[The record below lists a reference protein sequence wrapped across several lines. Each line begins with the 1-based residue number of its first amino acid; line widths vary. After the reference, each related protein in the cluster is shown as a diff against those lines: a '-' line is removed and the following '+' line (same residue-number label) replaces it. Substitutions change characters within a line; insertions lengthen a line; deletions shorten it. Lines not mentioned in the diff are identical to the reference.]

1 MHSRGNPN
9 SGASQCRLP
18 RLSFVFS
25 SVSELSFSLRKEKHG
40 KGSSSCVFWMSWNCT
55 ANLHLRAVAAF
66 RLGTGAYSQALL
78 LVSRLRCSW
87 YIGGCVASQ
96 GARHYGRCFLT
107 AAVSPRASQIP
118 NLRQILQ
125 RCRAQSPLFL
135 RLIRQHCALQERSW
149 LIWALWLIKLQYS
162 CRAHLEVQKLRSTT
176 YDDDDVHDEDDDAGQ

>member
-1 MHSRGNPN
+1 MCFLDVMELYSESASAGCSSLSVRHWCLL
-9 SGASQCRLP
+9 SGPL
-18 RLSFVFS
+18 
-25 SVSELSFSLRKEKHG
+25 
-40 KGSSSCVFWMSWNCT
+40 
-55 ANLHLRAVAAF
+55 
-66 RLGTGAYSQALL
+66 TGEPSPLL
-78 LVSRLRCSW
+78 MVH
-87 YIGGCVASQ
+87 GGCVASQ